1 MRAPICTAGPF
12 QTTDE
17 PPPAPIAPAR
27 PAGGSTDAPLRSRHC
42 GLEVGKQKP
51 VALPDE
57 SRTGTGAPASP
68 TAPPGTGAGQSPL
81 QAVPVPGSK
90 QVTSPD
96 PLTPNGMITWL
107 ASIAAMAGPG
117 CPASIV
123 LSPSAR
129 STLYGWPLHG
139 ENVVKLK
146 QSSLFSAPLTPAPLT
161 KSKASHLSP
170 T

>member
-96 PLTPNGMITWL
+96 PLTPNGMITGP
-107 ASIAAMAGPG
+107 AIAA
-117 CPASIV
+117 ID
-123 LSPSAR
+123 
-129 STLYGWPLHG
+129 
-139 ENVVKLK
+139 
-146 QSSLFSAPLTPAPLT
+146 
-161 KSKASHLSP
+161 ASHVIIPFGVSGSGERSEEH
-170 T
+170 